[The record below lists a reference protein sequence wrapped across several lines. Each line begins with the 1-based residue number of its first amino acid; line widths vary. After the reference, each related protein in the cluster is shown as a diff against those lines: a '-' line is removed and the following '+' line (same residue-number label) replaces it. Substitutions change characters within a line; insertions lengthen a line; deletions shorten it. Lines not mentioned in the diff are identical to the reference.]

1 METSSSS
8 RSVKSDQ
15 LIDKP
20 VDKGKLLLITFGFY
34 GFIAL
39 LPVQCFLNTIDYYK
53 LEVRLFKTLTFVSS
67 SRPNTHQRPRFL
79 SRCTVSWS

>member
-20 VDKGKLLLITFGFY
+20 DDKGRLLLITFGFY

-53 LEVRLFKTLTFVSS
+53 LEVRLFQTF
-67 SRPNTHQRPRFL
+67 TFFE
-79 SRCTVSWS
+79 